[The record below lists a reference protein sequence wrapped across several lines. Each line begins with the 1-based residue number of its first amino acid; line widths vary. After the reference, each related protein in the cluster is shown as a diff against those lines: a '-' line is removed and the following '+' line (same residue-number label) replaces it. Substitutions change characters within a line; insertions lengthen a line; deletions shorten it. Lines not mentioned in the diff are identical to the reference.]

1 VRALRYLRGLALAL
15 LIVLRRTPPSVG
27 VLYRLGR

>member
-1 VRALRYLRGLALAL
+1 MRLARYLRGLALAL
-15 LIVLRRTPPSVG
+15 LILLRRTPPSVG